1 MSYFHCL
8 NFLLVIYFL
17 SNFIHHREQGVKIQW
32 PDFYNQVIELI
43 GPESGFQR
51 ETTEPLSAVFM
62 VGLPAFLVAA

>member
-1 MSYFHCL
+1 M
-8 NFLLVIYFL
+8 
-17 SNFIHHREQGVKIQW
+17 KIQW
-32 PDFYNQVIELI
+32 PDFYNQAIELI

>member
-1 MSYFHCL
+1 M
-8 NFLLVIYFL
+8 
-17 SNFIHHREQGVKIQW
+17 KIQW